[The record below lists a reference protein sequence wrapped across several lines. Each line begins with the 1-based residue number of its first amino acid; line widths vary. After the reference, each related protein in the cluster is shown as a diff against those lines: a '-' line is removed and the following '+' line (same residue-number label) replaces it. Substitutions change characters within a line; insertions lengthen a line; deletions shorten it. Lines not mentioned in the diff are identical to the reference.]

1 MGVPWGQ
8 SVRFGRRKNFWRWTV
23 VMFTQPREHMYLK
36 MVQVVTVCY
45 AYLTTILTKRAS
57 LESLGREF
65 PASLPV
71 TRKRNQL
78 LRRRNKRLGPR
89 RPQQGGRDLVRP
101 VSEARPRESPRPQDP
116 VRLTPHEAQ
125 DKHTKHPAPRGPR
138 RGGAPQAATPL
149 HVRALGRSL
158 PGCILPAV
166 LRAAGRGRRRRAEGP
181 SGPEEGRAPGARPQG
196 QKAAAGKA
204 QAQRVPAAPEL
215 RPTGISRSACPRCC
229 QCQRWTEPPASVG
242 NTLRSPLRPES
253 TCCFPEGSGA
263 KARGRRDPPQPHLHA
278 AVQLLPRQA
287 APRRLLQRL
296 RRQPHRA
303 LQALQHL
310 PLVGIRGLA

>member
-138 RGGAPQAATPL
+138 RGGPRRRPPPYTSAPSAAASLAASFPRFCERPAGGAGAEQKGRRDRRKAG
-149 HVRALGRSL
+149 HPEPAL
-158 PGCILPAV
+158 
-166 LRAAGRGRRRRAEGP
+166 RGRRPPRGRLKP
-181 SGPEEGRAPGARPQG
+181 SGSPRPRSSGPPASLAPPAPGAASANAG
-196 QKAAAGKA
+196 Q
-204 QAQRVPAAPEL
+204 
-215 RPTGISRSACPRCC
+215 S
-229 QCQRWTEPPASVG
+229 
-242 NTLRSPLRPES
+242 
-253 TCCFPEGSGA
+253 
-263 KARGRRDPPQPHLHA
+263 
-278 AVQLLPRQA
+278 
-287 APRRLLQRL
+287 PRRVWET
-296 RRQPHRA
+296 P
-303 LQALQHL
+303 
-310 PLVGIRGLA
+310 